1 VDNGKD
7 LSSQFQQMATPAPQ
21 PDPKAQPSAPAAAAP
36 AAPAT
41 PSTPSGDLSNQFSQM
56 EQTEKPA
63 ATTTGAEQHSAN
75 DDNSEAAKELAR
87 KQGAAKHGI
96 LARAWDWVNEPILD
110 NVLPEGV
117 KTADVIKA
125 AAFEKMYN
133 EAYIPG
139 VNDFN
144 TKAAT
149 HFEPAEKMAAALG
162 PKDKDG
168 TIKKNIRQF
177 LIDHA
182 SSIDAA
188 GNAANTF
195 TAGATRDT
203 ADMAAGFTS
212 PLSLGTVG
220 LGKAGRVGKVVAP
233 LVGTAFGLQG
243 LGQAGEGA
251 QKLART
257 TTWENLKHGYLDPDA
272 VQQVLGG
279 TGQAVMGATAPIHGA
294 GDLTDFARE
303 KARPVMKTVGGQEV
317 PVRAEGTVA
326 NAVQK
331 SVSPE
336 VNQAAAAKTQAAV
349 QEGIGN
355 VVGEGVGSEASTRIA
370 NQDRLGLRSH
380 AADLKEAATD
390 AMDELNRQS
399 NGDYEDAKDMVEK
412 SKRDFTTEGRDNY
425 ETSKALLNDIIEQH
439 RQSMKDAGFDVD
451 EMSANYRKSIA
462 VEKIASRMESATGPL
477 EGGKGYEV
485 KGDRLAKVIDDMRKV
500 PGHENPSLSK
510 NLFERAGLTE
520 DHINALADLADTLRD
535 QQETPKFGSLTKLA
549 AKAISIAATTHTAG
563 ASGLTGLFE
572 GLTGEKAGEVVGSKV
587 MTKLFGDA
595 LTSEPLAKELNQKL
609 KGGVASLSTW
619 DKFQSAVKDAYEK
632 VKSVDLGGEE
642 GAVGHNVV
650 RRNVGE
656 PLASKFSRGTSPATP
671 INETPMEGMKVSK
684 RENGDWEFQH
694 PNGTSQ
700 MVLHPEADTRPGF
713 EGKQQLRQ
721 TGISAVDAP
730 GAGQEM
736 MDDAVARMKNGDNV
750 SRIISDYPDRRSP
763 DNEGHWSKLGRRG
776 HEVKTEG
783 STDSFGQPW
792 EDWVDPAAE
801 TDLNGGKSGSS
812 YFIDNEKAQAK
823 PTGETEVPGRNP
835 DSEIATREMTWKE
848 KGETQREPNSKEHV
862 TGWDAIE
869 QGEKTKPGY
878 MRDLLDKMLSYK
890 DNGIKLTPEQIA
902 DPRLGLKAVIDHLA
916 ENVSWLHDAMPAP
929 LREIAKQWYD
939 SAHVMAKDIAAKNG
953 TTPEKVAATI
963 AALSPQNPWDMNV
976 GQADRLIKMHQN
988 MQDHPFTPQ
997 MDAQL
1002 SKEIGTA
1009 TENEN
1014 PEFAQEL
1021 QALRGKTLA
1030 DLKGDPYK
1038 QALLMRVLDRAHG
1051 AAETPVYA
1059 PDGKI
1064 RSYQRFNWG
1073 LLDPMA
1079 KGISILEGDGS
1090 PQSIHEVIGDGHKI
1104 RNFYNNIISPNSEG
1118 GHATID
1124 THHVNADMLKPMS
1137 SKNDVEVKD
1146 NFGGSPKN
1154 GEVGLK
1160 GTYAVHHEALKQAAA
1175 SRGILPREMQS
1186 IVWEGIR
1193 TLMGESKK
1201 AAMRP
1206 QVNEIWQQ
1214 YQNGDLTLNQARE
1227 RIVKAAGGFQDPIWA
1242 KERANA
1248 KSNAGSNE
1256 AGKSPTDAGELPVLD
1271 VRRKAAVGTGPGSGS
1286 QSAASVPT
1294 AGTGAI
1300 DALEGIR
1307 KGKGVKKSKGAVPAA
1322 RRIL

>member
-1 VDNGKD
+1 ME
-7 LSSQFQQMATPAPQ
+7 SMFQAKEDQSKQPPTQPNATPAP
-21 PDPKAQPSAPAAAAP
+21 APAAAAP
-36 AAPAT
+36 AAPAS
-41 PSTPSGDLSNQFSQM
+41 PASPAGDMNSMFDQKEKAENPPAVASG
-56 EQTEKPA
+56 A
-63 ATTTGAEQHSAN
+63 AQASAN
-75 DDNSEAAKELAR
+75 DDNSEAAKELKQ

-96 LARAWDWVNEPILD
+96 LARAWEWINEPILD

-117 KTADVIKA
+117 KTADIIKG

-144 TKAAT
+144 TKAAQ
-149 HFEPAEKMAAALG
+149 HFEPAEKAVAGLG
-162 PKDKDG
+162 PKEKDG
-168 TIKKNIRQF
+168 AIKKNIRKF

-182 SSIDAA
+182 TSIDATAA
-188 GNAANTF
+188 GVNTGI
-195 TAGATRDT
+195 AGAARDT
-203 ADMAAGFTS
+203 GDMAAGFTS
-212 PLSLGTVG
+212 PLSLGTLG

-243 LGQAGEGA
+243 LGQGAEAA

-272 VQQVLGG
+272 VQELLGG
-279 TGQAVMGATAPIHGA
+279 TGQAALAGASTLHTVGEGVKALG
-294 GDLTDFARE
+294 E
-303 KARPVMKTVGGQEV
+303 KARPTMETVGGQEV
-317 PVRAEGTVA
+317 PVRAKGTIA
-326 NAVQK
+326 EAIQK
-331 SVSPE
+331 GVSPE
-336 VNQAAAAKTQAAV
+336 VNEAATAKTQAAV
-349 QEGIGN
+349 QQGIGN
-355 VVGEGVGSEASTRIA
+355 VVGEGVGSEARTQVA
-370 NQDRLGLRSH
+370 NQDRLGIRSH
-380 AADLKEAATD
+380 AADLKEAATE
-390 AMDELNRQS
+390 AMDELNRLS
-399 NGDYEDAKDMVEK
+399 NGDYEDAKDMMEK

-425 ETSKALLNDIIEQH
+425 NTAKGLHDDIIEQH
-439 RQSMKDAGFDVD
+439 RAAMKDAGFDVD
-451 EMSANYRKSIA
+451 EMKANYRKSIA
-462 VEKIASRMESATGPL
+462 LEKIASRMESATGPL

-485 KGDRLAKVIDDMRKV
+485 KGERLAKVIDDMRRV
-500 PGHENPSLSK
+500 PGNENPSLSK

-535 QQETPKFGSLTKLA
+535 QQEIPKFGSLTKLA
-549 AKAISIAATTHTAG
+549 AKAISIAATTHVVGAAG
-563 ASGLTGLFE
+563 LSGLFE
-572 GLTGEKAGEVVGSKV
+572 GLAGEKAGEVVGSKV

-595 LTSEPLAKELNQKL
+595 LTSEPLAKELNAKL
-609 KGGVASLSTW
+609 KGGVAALSTW
-619 DKFQSAVKDAYEK
+619 DKFHQAVKDAYAK
-632 VKSVDLGGEE
+632 VKNIDLGGEE
-642 GAVGHNVV
+642 GAAGAAVA

-656 PLASKFSRGTSPATP
+656 PMESKFSRRAARKPTTP
-671 INETPMEGMKVSK
+671 INETPMEGMKVAK

-700 MVLHPEADTRPGF
+700 MVLHPEADPRPGY
-713 EGKQQLRQ
+713 EGKTQLRQ

-736 MDDAVARMKNGDNV
+736 MDDAVARMKNSDNL
-750 SRIISDYPDRRSP
+750 SRVISDYPDRRSP

-792 EDWVDPAAE
+792 EDWVEPAAH
-801 TDLNGGKSGSS
+801 TDLNGGESGKS
-812 YFIDNEKAQAK
+812 YFIDNEKAQNK
-823 PTGETEVPGRNP
+823 PTGETEVAGRNP
-835 DSEIATREMTWKE
+835 DSEIATREMTWKQ
-848 KGETQREPNSKEHV
+848 KGETQREPNSREHV

-869 QGEKTKPGY
+869 EGEKSKPGY

-890 DNGIKLTPEQIA
+890 DNGLKLTPEEIA
-902 DPRLGLKAVIDHLA
+902 DPRQGLKAVISHLA
-916 ENVSWLHDAMPAP
+916 DNVSWLHDAMPP
-929 LREIAKQWYD
+929 ELRNIAKQWYD

-976 GQADRLIKMHQN
+976 GQADRLIKMHQT

-1009 TENEN
+1009 MSADEPNV
-1014 PEFAQEL
+1014 EFAEKL
-1021 QALRGKTLA
+1021 KSLRGKTLA
-1030 DLKGDPYK
+1030 DLKGDPYS

-1051 AAETPVYA
+1051 NLETPVYA

-1064 RSYQRFNWG
+1064 RSYQKFNWG

-1079 KGISILEGDGS
+1079 KGIAILEGDGS

-1154 GEVGLK
+1154 GDVGLK

-1201 AAMRP
+1201 SAMRP

-1227 RIVKAAGGFQDPIWA
+1227 KIVKAAGGFQEPIWA

-1248 KSNAGSNE
+1248 KSNAGSNAE
-1256 AGKSPTDAGELPVLD
+1256 SQGTPNAGELPILD
-1271 VRRKAAVGTGPGSGS
+1271 VRGQAASTTGPGSGS
-1286 QSAASVPT
+1286 QPSTAVPT
-1294 AGTGAI
+1294 AGAA

-1307 KGKGVKKSKGAVPAA
+1307 KGKGVKKGAVPAA

>member
-1 VDNGKD
+1 ME
-7 LSSQFQQMATPAPQ
+7 SQFQQMADQGKQ
-21 PDPKAQPSAPAAAAP
+21 PEPSAQPQQGATP
-36 AAPAT
+36 AAPA
-41 PSTPSGDLSNQFSQM
+41 PAQPAQAAPQQPAQDLSGQFSQM
-56 EQTEKPA
+56 EKAENPPA
-63 ATTTGAEQHSAN
+63 STTGTPQQSAN

-110 NVLPEGV
+110 NILPEGV
-117 KTADVIKA
+117 KTADIIKA

-144 TKAAT
+144 TKAMT

-168 TIKKNIRQF
+168 AIKKNIRQF
-177 LIDHA
+177 LVDHA

-188 GNAANTF
+188 GNAVNTG
-195 TAGATRDT
+195 TAGAVRDT
-203 ADMAAGFTS
+203 ADMGAGFTS
-212 PLSLGTVG
+212 PLSLGTLG
-220 LGKAGRVGKVVAP
+220 LGKAGRAGKVLAP

-257 TTWENLKHGYLDPDA
+257 TTWENLKHGYLDPEA
-272 VQQVLGG
+272 VQEVLGG
-279 TGQAVMGATAPIHGA
+279 TGQAALAGASTLHAVGEGVKGLA
-294 GDLTDFARE
+294 D
-303 KARPVMKTVGGQEV
+303 KARPVTKTVAGQEV
-317 PVRAEGTVA
+317 PVRAEGTIA
-326 NAVQK
+326 NAIQK
-331 SVSPE
+331 SVAPE
-336 VNQAAAAKTQAAV
+336 VNQAATAKTQAAV

-355 VVGEGVGSEASTRIA
+355 VVGEGVGSEARTQVA
-370 NQDRLGLRSH
+370 NQDRLGIRSH
-380 AADLKEAATD
+380 AADIKSAATE

-399 NGDYEDAKDMVEK
+399 NGDYEDAKSMMEK
-412 SKRDFTTEGRDNY
+412 SQRDFTTKGREDFN
-425 ETSKALLNDIIEQH
+425 TAKALHDDIIEQH
-439 RQSMKDAGFDVD
+439 RQSMADAGFDVD
-451 EMSANYRKSIA
+451 EMKGNYRKAIA
-462 VEKIASRMESATGPL
+462 LEKIATRMESATGPL

-485 KGDRLAKVIDDMRKV
+485 KGDRLAKIIDDMRRV
-500 PGHENPSLSK
+500 PGNENPSLSK

-535 QQETPKFGSLTKLA
+535 QQEIPKFGSLTKLA
-549 AKAISIAATTHTAG
+549 AKAISIAATTHMAG
-563 ASGLTGLFE
+563 ASGLGGLFE
-572 GLTGEKAGEVVGSKV
+572 GLTGEKAGEVIGSKV
-587 MTKLFGDA
+587 MTKLFGEA

-609 KGGVASLSTW
+609 KGGVAALSTW
-619 DKFQSAVKDAYEK
+619 DKFQQTVKRLWTEEH
-632 VKSVDLGGEE
+632 GEME
-642 GAVGHNVV
+642 IPGTG
-650 RRNVGE
+650 RMGNVGKSLE
-656 PLASKFSRGTSPATP
+656 SKFSRGVSKATP
-671 INETPMEGMKVSK
+671 VNESPMEGMKVNK

-700 MVLHPEADTRPGF
+700 MVLHPEADPRPGF
-713 EGKQQLRQ
+713 EGKTQLRQ

-736 MDDAVARMKNGDNV
+736 MDDAVARMKKGDNM

-801 TDLNGGKSGSS
+801 TDLNGGKSGQS
-812 YFIDNEKAQAK
+812 YYIDNAKAQAK
-823 PTGETEVPGRNP
+823 ATGETEVPGRLP
-835 DSEIATREMTWKE
+835 DSEIATREMTWKQ
-848 KGETQREPNSKEHV
+848 KGELQREPNSREHV

-869 QGEKTKPGY
+869 EGEKAKPGY
-878 MRDLLDKMLSYK
+878 MRALLDKMLSYK
-890 DNGIKLTPEQIA
+890 DNGLKLTPEEIA
-902 DPRLGLKAVIDHLA
+902 DPRQGLKAVINHLA
-916 ENVSWLHDAMPAP
+916 DNVSWLHDAMPP
-929 LREIAKQWYD
+929 ELRDIAKQWYD

-963 AALSPQNPWDMNV
+963 ASLSPQNPWDMNV
-976 GQADRLIKMHQN
+976 GQAERVVKMHST
-988 MQDHPFTPQ
+988 MQDHPFTPK
-997 MDAQL
+997 MDEQL
-1002 SKEIGTA
+1002 SKEISTA
-1009 TENEN
+1009 MSAEEPNV
-1014 PEFAQEL
+1014 EFANEL
-1021 QALRGKTLA
+1021 KSIRGKTLA

-1051 AAETPVYA
+1051 NVETPVYA

-1073 LLDPMA
+1073 LLDPIV
-1079 KGISILEGDGS
+1079 KSIQVLDGDGS
-1090 PQSIHEVIGDGHKI
+1090 PQSIHEIIGDGHKI

-1154 GEVGLK
+1154 GDAGLK
-1160 GTYAVHHEALKQAAA
+1160 GTYAVHHEALKQAAK

-1206 QVNEIWQQ
+1206 LVNEIWQQ
-1214 YQNGDLTLNQARE
+1214 YQNGDLTLNEARE
-1227 RIVKAAGGFQDPIWA
+1227 RIVKAAGGFQKPIWA

-1248 KSNAGSNE
+1248 VSNAGGNE
-1256 AGKSPTDAGELPVLD
+1256 AGQSPANTGELPVLD
-1271 VRRKAAVGTGPGSGS
+1271 VRGTTPGNSGPGSGS
-1286 QSAASVPT
+1286 QPAAAVPT
-1294 AGTGAI
+1294 AGGAI

-1307 KGKGVKKSKGAVPAA
+1307 KGKGVKKAKGAAPAA
-1322 RRIL
+1322 RRGIL